1 MLSQQRLNGTH
12 VPWNNVTGL
21 RSGNKVESKWESDF
35 LSSSIRSLFL
45 ASSSN
50 STPFY
55 RTRQRR
61 HDYSSLSLR
70 RVQDERKRERER
82 RSKTWSNLRSWGEW
96 SEGRFPPTT
105 PPPPTPLYSLYFKP
119 SSRLPPETGTRVKS
133 LFPSCSFS
141 LSLLLESC
149 CRKVLLGEML
159 SSLGKGREGKG
170 WKGGLLME
178 ERLMYTCDTRSE
190 KGGIRS
196 FFSFIYFFFLIDKV
210 DGWLTFSNLLY

>member
-141 LSLLLESC
+141 LSLFLESC
-149 CRKVLLGEML
+149 CWKVLLGEML
-159 SSLGKGREGKG
+159 SSLGKGREGLKRRFAY
-170 WKGGLLME
+170 GGTSYVHLRYE
-178 ERLMYTCDTRSE
+178 KRERGDT
-190 KGGIRS
+190 
-196 FFSFIYFFFLIDKV
+196 FFLFFYLFFFFDR
-210 DGWLTFSNLLY
+210 